1 MKKWFLYQKKADF
14 EQIGRKYGIH
24 PVIARVIR
32 NRDIE
37 GDEQIYSYLCGT
49 RKDCYDPRSMK
60 NILSA
65 AAILKEK
72 AASGRKIRV
81 IGDYDV
87 DGVCATH
94 ILVRALRYLGAD
106 VDVAIPHRI
115 RDGYGLNDRL
125 IREAYDQ
132 GVDTIL
138 TCDNGIAAKEQIALA
153 KQLGMTILV
162 TDHHEV
168 PYEEQ
173 GGERVYLLP
182 PADAVVNPK
191 QPKDC
196 YPYSGICGAVVA
208 WKLAS
213 VLLTQEDAIELEDEF
228 IQIAA
233 LATVCDVMELKDE
246 NRIIVKEGL
255 KCMAVHPIPGI
266 RALLEVNG
274 LRGNEISAYHLGFVL
289 GPCLNATGRL
299 DDANRAL
306 ELLGQQDFGEAV
318 RIADELKKLN
328 SSRKEMTALGVEE
341 AVKLVSEQER
351 AGQIDKVLVLY
362 LPQLHES
369 LAGIVAGKIREIYM
383 RPTFVLTD
391 AQMQVKGSGRSVE
404 GYDMYGELTRVQG
417 LLLKYGGHRMAAG
430 LSLEKDRIE
439 EFREQLNSNCEL
451 LEADLI
457 DKIYIDVA
465 MPFHVISEELVNQL
479 RILEPCGNGNSR
491 PVFAQKGVR
500 AFQLNVFGK
509 NRNVC
514 KCKLEDSEGT
524 VMTGVLFGETEGFE
538 HFVGERKSNTFS
550 ILYHPVLNEFRGRK
564 ELELVIDDYC

>member
-1 MKKWFLYQKKADF
+1 
-14 EQIGRKYGIH
+14 
-24 PVIARVIR
+24 
-32 NRDIE
+32 
-37 GDEQIYSYLCGT
+37 
-49 RKDCYDPRSMK
+49 
-60 NILSA
+60 
-65 AAILKEK
+65 
-72 AASGRKIRV
+72 
-81 IGDYDV
+81 
-87 DGVCATH
+87 
-94 ILVRALRYLGAD
+94 
-106 VDVAIPHRI
+106 
-115 RDGYGLNDRL
+115 
-125 IREAYDQ
+125 
-132 GVDTIL
+132 
-138 TCDNGIAAKEQIALA
+138 
-153 KQLGMTILV
+153 
-162 TDHHEV
+162 
-168 PYEEQ
+168 
-173 GGERVYLLP
+173 
-182 PADAVVNPK
+182 
-191 QPKDC
+191 
-196 YPYSGICGAVVA
+196 
-208 WKLAS
+208 
-213 VLLTQEDAIELEDEF
+213 
-228 IQIAA
+228 
-233 LATVCDVMELKDE
+233 
-246 NRIIVKEGL
+246 
-255 KCMAVHPIPGI
+255 MAVHPIPGI

-328 SSRKEMTALGVEE
+328 SSRKEMTALGVDE

-404 GYDMYGELTRVQG
+404 GYDMHGELTRVQG